1 MHETPNGPNPH
12 LAVAVQTLLTDKII
26 ERQHYNYF
34 KTMKET
40 LPYRTVEKGADIS
53 SLSIMSSI
61 MLQHASAIL
70 AIVFNHLQTHP
81 KSLLMLISL
90 KLFRFT
96 KPSSRKN
103 DHPHIAI
110 RHPFLKRVL
119 SSLLPLYTYI

>member
-1 MHETPNGPNPH
+1 MHEAPYGPNPH

-26 ERQHYNYF
+26 ERQHYKYF

-53 SLSIMSSI
+53 SLSIVSSI

-70 AIVFNHLQTHP
+70 AIVVNHLQIHP
-81 KSLLMLISL
+81 KSLLMPISL

-96 KPSSRKN
+96 KPSSRKT
-103 DHPHIAI
+103 II
-110 RHPFLKRVL
+110 RTSLCGIPF
-119 SSLLPLYTYI
+119 